1 MDKFLETHKL
11 PKLTQEEIEYMSKPV
26 KKGKRVNQSSKTTQR
41 RKARDQMASLVSST
55 RNLKKNHASCTQTF
69 PKS

>member
-11 PKLTQEEIEYMSKPV
+11 PKLTQEEIEYLSKPV

-41 RKARDQMASLVSST
+41 RKARDQMISLVNST
-55 RNLKKNHASCTQTF
+55 KHVRRINTN
-69 PKS
+69 PP